1 MAQQEKD
8 DRLTPDLEYKD
19 TRGTVLGYTAAPVPH
34 ENRVGSALTDE
45 ERKRADS
52 VVGSPAQGNGLSNDS
67 LVGVGGL
74 ATDSGGTQSEP
85 APSTSTEKSDAAQ
98 SSTARKR

>member
-34 ENRVGSALTDE
+34 ENRVGSQLDE
-45 ERKRADS
+45 DERKAADG
-52 VVGSPAQGNGLSNDS
+52 VVGSPAQGNALQNET
-67 LVGVGGL
+67 LQPVGGGAGL
-74 ATDSGGTQSEP
+74 TSDAGGTQERQ
-85 APSTSTEKSDAAQ
+85 ATSTKTEDGA
-98 SSTARKR
+98 TTRRARS